1 MGTGLEVLDLDRV
14 GVAELELVHVGVM
27 DGLFVKELEDP
38 VLLTALVD
46 LRLAVESDGGVLVP
60 RFLEERRHRLRRV
73 VADDQPIL
81 GLDTDLTR
89 QDSRVC
95 LAVADGRAVDR
106 ILASQH
112 LVLEPELFPDGG
124 DFLFSGHPHAPEI
137 ERLGS
142 RVEDQTAVGSG
153 GHPAELFALL
163 GGLSVRRDGEWVL
176 SAEVRVDGHCG
187 LILGKPSREIGAD
200 RLGYVPGKPREPR
213 THPYNLSHYAPQ
225 KFPAPS
231 SSCPPSLTMRASI
244 RAPTRHTA
252 KSILRGE

>member
-1 MGTGLEVLDLDRV
+1 
-14 GVAELELVHVGVM
+14 
-27 DGLFVKELEDP
+27 
-38 VLLTALVD
+38 
-46 LRLAVESDGGVLVP
+46 
-60 RFLEERRHRLRRV
+60 
-73 VADDQPIL
+73 
-81 GLDTDLTR
+81 
-89 QDSRVC
+89 SRVC
-95 LAVADGRAVDR
+95 LAVADGRAVAR
-106 ILASQH
+106 ILATQH
-112 LVLEPELFPDGG
+112 PVLEPDLFPDDG

-163 GGLSVRRDGEWVL
+163 GGLSVRRDGEGVL

-200 RLGYVPGKPREPR
+200 CLGYIPGEPREPGA
-213 THPYNLSHYAPQ
+213 HPYNLSHYAPQ

-231 SSCPPSLTMRASI
+231 SSCQPSLTIRASI